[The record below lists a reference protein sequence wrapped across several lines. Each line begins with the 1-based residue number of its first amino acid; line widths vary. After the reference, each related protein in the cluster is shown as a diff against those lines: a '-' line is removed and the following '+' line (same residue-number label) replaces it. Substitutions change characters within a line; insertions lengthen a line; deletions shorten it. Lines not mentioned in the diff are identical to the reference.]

1 MDAFNELRD
10 LLLSE
15 EQRRLTQLSGR
26 LDDPA
31 QRSQDVAA
39 VLPSAL
45 RQLNAQAETAA
56 PLAAALQQPVDACLQ
71 QTLQDN
77 PRSVAQPLLK
87 VMTPPL
93 RQVVAD
99 AFKSLREY
107 IRIQQTQTQTLTE
120 RLDTLE
126 QQRLGGLLSRLDQQ
140 EARLLARLEVLEASL
155 NDPTQR
161 TLELARL
168 LPEAI
173 RQANESASQPATD
186 AEESTALAIEP
197 RQELSEALRA
207 PLEHSLR
214 DSISQDPHIL
224 ANALFPVMGPA
235 IRKAI
240 NEAIKGLV
248 QHINRTLEQGLSARG
263 LAWRI
268 EALRTGR
275 PYTQVVLQHTIVFR
289 IEQVFLIHRDSGLLI
304 QHVYQ
309 ENIEVGDSDAVSG
322 MLTAIQDFIRDSF
335 STTKQEELDSVDMG
349 DYTVWLERGPYAV
362 LACVIRGMAPY
373 GFRGTMRGI
382 LETLHARYGRA
393 LQAFEGDA
401 TTLAPARPLL
411 EKALK
416 TEEKAEEFTDHRW
429 RRRLLWGGAAL
440 GLLTWLA
447 HDQWQAYQQN
457 QRVTAYLQT
466 LNHTPGL
473 VITEFKH
480 RRDYLRIQG
489 LRDPL
494 AADPAQLAQPFD
506 LSDLELTSDWRPY
519 QDLSPQFVSQRLQ
532 QQAALWLNPPDTV
545 TVDWQGTAL
554 TLRGHA
560 DQAWIER
567 VRNQAALLPGL
578 SALHSEALLDN
589 NAYWQKTQGEFA
601 ALLKKLNATP
611 GIIVVSSGID
621 SDKQQRFIQ
630 GMRDPLADDPSV
642 LAAGFGIQDIQ
653 MQWRAYQDLTPVFVE
668 KRARQW
674 LAPLPS
680 SVQLKLDGTR
690 LILSGHADPSWIEKA
705 RGVSIAGV
713 ADVDSQALLTTDA
726 FLQGQ
731 ATRALQPPP
740 SVTLS
745 VQQGVLR
752 LAGAVALPELRR
764 LTAAAAQL
772 PGFSRVDG
780 QALVDKDAAT
790 RQRLR
795 ETIENTV
802 CYFSDKQALMPGQ
815 TDKMNRLR
823 QALVQLLALNPGL
836 EAPLS
841 LEIIGHTDGLGSQ
854 AQNRE
859 LSETRA
865 QVVRA
870 LLLASESDSAATALS
885 ANLRIAFP
893 PRIRFGEQ
901 TPEPHERKVVFRI
914 RADAATKEQ

>member
-15 EQRRLTQLSGR
+15 EQRRLAQLSGR
-26 LDDPA
+26 LDNPE
-31 QRSQDVAA
+31 QRSQDVAS

-107 IRIQQTQTQTLTE
+107 IRIQQTQTQALTE
-120 RLDTLE
+120 RLDHLE
-126 QQRLGGLLSRLDQQ
+126 QQRLGALLSRVDQQ
-140 EARLLARLEVLEASL
+140 EQRLLARLEDLAASL

-186 AEESTALAIEP
+186 AEEPAVLAIEP

-248 QHINRTLEQGLSARG
+248 QHINRTLEQGLSVRG

-268 EALRTGR
+268 EALRTRR

-393 LQAFEGDA
+393 LQYFEGDA

-429 RRRLLWGGAAL
+429 RRRLLWGGLAL

-447 HDQWQAYQQN
+447 YDQWQAYQQN
-457 QRVTAYLQT
+457 QRVSAYLQT

-480 RRDYLRIQG
+480 HRDYLRIQG

-494 AADPAQLAQPFD
+494 AADPAQLAQAFD

-532 QQAALWLNPPDTV
+532 QQAALWLRAPDTV
-545 TVDWQGTAL
+545 TVAWQGTAL

-567 VRNQAALLPGL
+567 VRNQATMLPGL
-578 SALHSEALLDN
+578 SALHSADLLDN
-589 NAYWQKTQGEFA
+589 NAYWQKTQGEFDA
-601 ALLKKLNATP
+601 FLKKLNAIP
-611 GIIVVSSGID
+611 GIIVVSSGVD
-621 SDKQQRFIQ
+621 TDKQQRVIQ
-630 GMRDPLADDPSV
+630 GMRDPLADDPSA
-642 LAAGFGIQDIQ
+642 LAARLGIQDIQ

-668 KRARQW
+668 KRARQL
-674 LAPLPS
+674 LAPVPP
-680 SVQLKLDGTR
+680 SVQFKLDGTR
-690 LILSGHADPSWIEKA
+690 LILSGHADPTWIEKA
-705 RGVSIAGV
+705 RYGVSIAGV
-713 ADVDSQALLTTDA
+713 AEVDSQALLTTDA

-731 ATRALQPPP
+731 ATQALQPPA
-740 SVTLS
+740 SVTLR

-764 LTAAAAQL
+764 LTTAAAQL
-772 PGFSRVDG
+772 TGFSGVDS
-780 QALVDKDAAT
+780 QALIDKDAAT
-790 RQRLR
+790 RQQLR
-795 ETIENTV
+795 AAIENTV

-815 TDKMNRLR
+815 EHKLHSLR
-823 QALVQLLALNPGL
+823 QALLQLLALNPGL
-836 EAPLS
+836 DAPLS

-854 AQNRE
+854 TQNRE
-859 LSETRA
+859 LSEARA
-865 QVVRA
+865 MVVRA
-870 LLLASESDSAATALS
+870 LLLAPETNPAIPASLS
-885 ANLRIAFP
+885 IGLP
-893 PRIRFGEQ
+893 SRIRFGEQ
-901 TPEPHERKVVFRI
+901 TPELHERKVVFRI
-914 RADAATKEQ
+914 RADAAHKER